1 LECMVKKQIRT
12 ILGSNLRKF
21 RGRREWS
28 QMEMAEKAEISMNF
42 LSEIERGNKWPSS
55 ETLQNLADSL
65 GIEVYELF
73 RPDETEP
80 NIGKYMER
88 FSNDVMLAVQESVK
102 KSLLNIKRQYRASAK
117 R

>member
-1 LECMVKKQIRT
+1 MGCMVKKQVRT

-28 QMEMAEKAEISMNF
+28 QMELAEKAEISMNF

-65 GIEVYELF
+65 VS
-73 RPDETEP
+73 
-80 NIGKYMER
+80 R
-88 FSNDVMLAVQESVK
+88 FMSYSDPIMKLILILAKTWNVFQMM
-102 KSLLNIKRQYRASAK
+102 
-117 R
+117 